1 MGVLAKNFRFLI
13 IVNLILNNL
22 PDTHTC
28 LGETAIVEQGD
39 CTVGAAESLI
49 NEDFE
54 VSNLIFFELAF
65 LLTDGV

>member
-1 MGVLAKNFRFLI
+1 M
-13 IVNLILNNL
+13 ILNNL